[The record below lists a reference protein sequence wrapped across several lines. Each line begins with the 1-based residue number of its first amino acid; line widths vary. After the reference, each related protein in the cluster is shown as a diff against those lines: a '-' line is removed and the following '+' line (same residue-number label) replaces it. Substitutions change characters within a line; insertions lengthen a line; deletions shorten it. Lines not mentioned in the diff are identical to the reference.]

1 MRTLLVATIGGH
13 LVELVE
19 IARRLPVE
27 ADDVRVWV
35 TQDHPQ
41 SRSLLADEEHVVYIP
56 DVHTKDVLSV
66 VRVAPIAYRL
76 QRDWKFDRVIS
87 TGSATAL
94 SFLPYLAA
102 RGVDAHY
109 VECAT
114 RVVDVSLT
122 GRILQRV
129 PRVHM
134 HTQWEHLVNGSW
146 HYAGSVFDGFVG
158 VPRETDGVIR
168 RAVVSLGTM
177 PDFQFRRLLE
187 TLAPLLRPAGRLEQR
202 QGAPIHTLWQTG
214 STPSDG
220 LGIDAHPF
228 VPAAELA
235 CAISEADVIVTHAGT
250 GSSLTALDA
259 GKFPLLVPRDATR
272 GEIGDGHQEL
282 FARELDK
289 RGVALHR
296 DADDLNIDD
305 LIFAAA
311 HCVKRAGTP
320 PAFHLNT

>member
-1 MRTLLVATIGGH
+1 VRTLLVATIGGH

-19 IARRLPVE
+19 IARRLPPE
-27 ADDVRVWV
+27 GEDVRVWV

-41 SRSLLADEEHVVYIP
+41 SRSLLADEEHVVYVP
-56 DVHTKDVLSV
+56 DVHTKDVLGV

-76 QRDWKFDRVIS
+76 QREWQFDRVIS

-94 SFLPYLAA
+94 SFLPYLVA

-109 VECAT
+109 IECAT
-114 RVVDVSLT
+114 RVVDASIT
-122 GRILQRV
+122 GRILQHV
-129 PRVHM
+129 PRVQM
-134 HTQWEHLVNGSW
+134 HTQWKHLVNGRW

-187 TLAPLLRPAGRLEQR
+187 TLAPLLGPAGVLEQK
-202 QGAPIHTLWQTG
+202 QGAPVHTLWQTG
-214 STPSDG
+214 STPSAG
-220 LGIDAHPF
+220 LGIDTRPF

-235 CAISEADVIVTHAGT
+235 CAISEADVVVTHAGT
-250 GSSLTALDA
+250 GSSLTALNAD
-259 GKFPLLVPRDATR
+259 KFPLLVPRDDAR
-272 GEIGDGHQEL
+272 GEIGDGHQVL
-282 FARELDK
+282 FARELDQ

-296 DADDLNIDD
+296 DADDLDVDD
-305 LIFAAA
+305 LIFAANHA
-311 HCVKRAGTP
+311 VKRAAEP
-320 PAFHLNT
+320 PLFQL